1 MITSLPHRSR
11 LAGILA
17 AWVAAL
23 LITRVAITGSPFGLF
38 LVWNLVLAAV
48 PLVAST
54 AMTRLHASGAIPAR
68 LLAVGAVWLLF
79 LPNAPY
85 ILTDLVHLDARPP
98 VPFWYD
104 LALLLSA
111 GGTGLLAAYVS
122 LADVQHVVGQRL
134 GERAGWAVAA
144 GSLFLSGFGIYLGRE
159 LRWNSWDVVAAPGA
173 LLADVA
179 DRVLHP
185 LAHPTTAVM
194 TVVFGGMLVVGYLV
208 LRALA
213 QSVPSPEKR

>member
-1 MITSLPHRSR
+1 MLSSPSHRLR
-11 LAGILA
+11 LAILLG
-17 AWVAAL
+17 AWIAVL
-23 LITRVAITGSPFGLF
+23 LLARVWITGSLFGLF

-48 PLVAST
+48 PLVASSVLV
-54 AMTRLHASGAIPAR
+54 RLDAGGAGAGR

-85 ILTDLVHLDARPP
+85 ILTDLVHLGARPP

-104 LALLLSA
+104 LTLLLSA

-122 LADVQHVVGQRL
+122 LADVQSVVARRL
-134 GERAGWAVAA
+134 GTRVSWAIAI

-159 LRWNSWDVVAAPGA
+159 LRWNSWDIIAAPGA
-173 LLADVA
+173 LLADIA
-179 DRVLHP
+179 DRVLDPLGHP
-185 LAHPTTAVM
+185 ATVVM
-194 TVVFGGMLVVGYLV
+194 TVVFGGMLTLGYLV

-213 QSVPSPEKR
+213 QPDRA